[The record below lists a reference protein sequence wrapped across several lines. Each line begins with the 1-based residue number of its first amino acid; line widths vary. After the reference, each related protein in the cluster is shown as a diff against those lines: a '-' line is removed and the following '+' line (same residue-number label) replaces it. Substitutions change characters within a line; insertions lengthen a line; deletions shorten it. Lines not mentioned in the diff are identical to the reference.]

1 METDLQLRLAQA
13 IRARDTAANLHAHAA
28 ASGSEILLA
37 YELQLRSM
45 QRDVDRLE
53 QALSLEKDDPV
64 DITSTQQ
71 MMEKKR
77 LLYRVA

>member
-1 METDLQLRLAQA
+1 METDLQLQLAQA
-13 IRARDTAANLHAHAA
+13 IRARNTAANLLAHAT

-53 QALSLEKDDPV
+53 QALSLEKGDPV